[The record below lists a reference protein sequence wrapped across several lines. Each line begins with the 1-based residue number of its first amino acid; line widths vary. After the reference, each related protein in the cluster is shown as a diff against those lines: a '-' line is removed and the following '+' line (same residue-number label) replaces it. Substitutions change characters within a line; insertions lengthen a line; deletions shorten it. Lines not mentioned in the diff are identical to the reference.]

1 MEQFDLVVLG
11 TGAGGSSPA
20 LKCRAAGWRVAI
32 IDDQP
37 YGGTCAVRGC
47 DPKKILVGAAEIV
60 AWQNRMQGYGVTSDA
75 SIDWPALMRFK
86 REFTDPV
93 PENRESALIK
103 AGIETL
109 HGEAS
114 FVADDRVRL
123 GSREIVARH
132 ILIATGAAPRSLN
145 IPGEDL
151 LITSTQFLELDRLPS
166 RIAFVGAGYISLEF
180 AHIARR
186 AGCEVTLIGRSLP
199 LPGFDAALVE
209 RLLAHTRDLGIQV
222 ILDAAVT
229 HIEKAN
235 LASGFRVHAAGRDGE
250 KMVEADLVIH
260 GAGRVPNTAR
270 LGTVAGNVRLDAH
283 GAIEVNEFLQSVTNP
298 RVYAA
303 GDVVLPSGSI
313 PLTPVGSHEGAI
325 VASNLLQG
333 NHKKPDYRGIPSVVY
348 TDPPLAAVGMTEAAA
363 RERGANVKVK
373 TVDTG
378 SWYSNRRIR
387 QPAGLA
393 KTVIDADSDTILGAH
408 LLGAHSD
415 EVINI
420 FALAVRF
427 GISASELRHTIYA
440 YPTSGSDV
448 PYML

>member
-11 TGAGGSSPA
+11 TGAGGSSSA

-60 AWQNRMQGYGVTSDA
+60 AWQNRMQGYGVAGDA
-75 SIDWPALMRFK
+75 SIDWPELMRFK
-86 REFTDPV
+86 RAFTDPV

-114 FVADDRVRL
+114 FVAEDRVRL

-145 IPGEDL
+145 IPGEGL

-166 RIAFVGAGYISLEF
+166 RIAFVGVGYISLEF

-199 LPGFDAALVE
+199 LPAFDAALVE

-222 ILDAAVT
+222 ILDADVT
-229 HIEKAN
+229 QIEDGDSRN
-235 LASGFRVHAAGRDGE
+235 PFRVHATGRDGE
-250 KMVEADLVIH
+250 KIVEADLVVH

-303 GDVVLPSGSI
+303 GDVVLPSGSL

-325 VASNLLQG
+325 VASNLLHG

-348 TDPPLAAVGMTEAAA
+348 TDPPLAAVGMTEAGA
-363 RERGANVKVK
+363 RERGDNVKVK
-373 TVDTG
+373 TVDTS

-393 KTVIDADSDTILGAH
+393 KTVIDADSDKILGAH
-408 LLGAHSD
+408 LLGAHAD

-427 GISASELRHTIYA
+427 GISASEIRQMIYT

-448 PYML
+448 PYMV

>member
-47 DPKKILVGAAEIV
+47 DPKKVLVGASELV
-60 AWQNRMQGYGVTSDA
+60 SWQQRMQGHGVAGDGN
-75 SIDWPALMRFK
+75 IDWPELMRFK
-86 REFTDPV
+86 RTFTDPV
-93 PENRESALIK
+93 PINTESAFTK

-109 HGEAS
+109 HGEAT
-114 FVADDRVRL
+114 FIAEDRLRL
-123 GSREIVARH
+123 ESQEIVAKQVV
-132 ILIATGAAPRSLN
+132 IATGSGPRPLN
-145 IPGEDL
+145 IPGESR
-151 LITSTQFLELDRLPS
+151 LITSTQFLELDRLPH
-166 RIAFVGAGYISLEF
+166 RILFVGVGYVSLEF
-180 AHIARR
+180 AHVARR
-186 AGCEVTLIGRSLP
+186 AGCEVMLIGRGSP
-199 LPGFDAALVE
+199 LRGFDAALVE

-222 ILDAAVT
+222 RLDAEVT
-229 HIEKAN
+229 QIEDADT
-235 LASGFRVHAAGRDGE
+235 SHGFRVHAHDRDGE
-250 KMVEADLVIH
+250 RIVEADLVVH

-270 LGTVAGNVRLDAH
+270 LGTLAGNIRVDAN

-303 GDVVLPSGSI
+303 GDVVLPEGSI
-313 PLTPVGSHEGAI
+313 PLTPVAAHEGAI
-325 VASNLLQG
+325 VASNLLHG
-333 NHKKPDYRGIPSVVY
+333 NDKKPDYVGIPSVVF

-363 RERGANVKVK
+363 RARGGNVKVK
-373 TVDTG
+373 AVDTT
-378 SWYSNRRIR
+378 SWYSTRRIR
-387 QPAGLA
+387 QPVGMV
-393 KTVIDADSDTILGAH
+393 KTVIDADTDNLLGAH

-415 EVINI
+415 EVINV

-427 GISASELRHTIYA
+427 GISARELRHMIYA
-440 YPTSGSDV
+440 YPTGGSDV